1 MIRLLDKLKYFFP
14 RSQFH
19 TESPIEK
26 GKVDPTNQISGF
38 ETKFCAILSEIQ
50 KIKTDG
56 SPDKLSEVSPLS
68 KFLISQEIQSYN
80 LLVHDKPEEDLL
92 NDIDHI
98 QYYEYVGVEIEILFK
113 GLEFFKYTFQ
123 ETVIEPPNT
132 KDEENYYQWYPFKS
146 KIKVFI
152 DSDDNLF
159 NLIFMTELGE
169 INIAKKDEKFPLTEK
184 DQILI
189 NAIQQQFNGL
199 SGIKIHLQ
207 FY

>member
-1 MIRLLDKLKYFFP
+1 M
-14 RSQFH
+14 
-19 TESPIEK
+19 
-26 GKVDPTNQISGF
+26 
-38 ETKFCAILSEIQ
+38 
-50 KIKTDG
+50 
-56 SPDKLSEVSPLS
+56 S
-68 KFLISQEIQSYN
+68 KFLISQEIQSHN

-98 QYYEYVGVEIEILFK
+98 QYYEYVGAEIEILFK

-159 NLIFMTELGE
+159 NLVFMTELGE
-169 INIAKKDEKFPLTEK
+169 INIAKKDKNFLLQRKIKFLST
-184 DQILI
+184 
-189 NAIQQQFNGL
+189 QFSNNL
-199 SGIKIHLQ
+199 MDCLALKFIFNFIKVVMKV
-207 FY
+207 